1 MAHTTVFEWSGDDD
15 DRLLSLADEDVERMA
30 HRAQEFAQRVAPV
43 DTGRL
48 QSSIEVVKESDA
60 HYRVGSDLDYAAPV
74 ELGYRHHQSGRHIPA
89 QPYLRPA
96 IDAVRA
102 EFI

>member
-1 MAHTTVFEWSGDDD
+1 MSHTTIFEWTGDDD
-15 DRLLSLADEDVERMA
+15 DRLLDLADEDIERMA
-30 HRAQEFAQRVAPV
+30 NRVQEFAQRVAPV
-43 DTGRL
+43 DTGAL
-48 QSSIEVVKESDA
+48 EASIKVVKEADS

-74 ELGYRHHQSGRHIPA
+74 ELGYRHHKSGRHIPA

-96 IDAVRA
+96 LDAVRA